1 MWQNDNRG
9 VAKPANG
16 PQRKAIALAWVIC
29 FLVIFTGGSAVG
41 QEAGSEDTNVEWTPE
56 RVAEECPLA
65 FRAERL
71 TLYRQEP
78 RPLWFFPLLLSE
90 AEQIGIIDPEG
101 DIRICETAYRST
113 WRERSLWLRVV
124 VKPANTDGFVEGWLT
139 VGPRDLNSF
148 VDQATG
154 SREQR
159 NGPERWRRIAAVAVF
174 TGPRA
179 RGRSR
184 PFSLVASL
192 AARRCA

>member
-1 MWQNDNRG
+1 MWQNDKRD
-9 VAKPANG
+9 VAKRVNG
-16 PQRKAIALAWVIC
+16 PQRKAVALAWVIC
-29 FLVIFTGGSAVG
+29 FLVAFTGASPVG
-41 QEAGSEDTNVEWTPE
+41 QEAGFEDPSIEWTSE

-65 FRAERL
+65 FSAERL

-90 AEQIGIIDPEG
+90 AEEIGVIDPEG

-148 VDQATG
+148 VDPPSPPGPPAGTAAAAERRAQ
-154 SREQR
+154 QR
-159 NGPERWRRIAAVAVF
+159 NGPER
-174 TGPRA
+174 
-179 RGRSR
+179 
-184 PFSLVASL
+184 
-192 AARRCA
+192 